1 MFGAF
6 IKEPVHILFS
16 LINITYYVFAVGSS
30 VNSKFI
36 IDKTAL
42 LVSID
47 NAF

>member
-16 LINITYYVFAVGSS
+16 LINRINITYYVFAVGSS

-36 IDKTAL
+36 INKTAL
-42 LVSID
+42 LVSI
-47 NAF
+47 